1 MTSEAFAASGVRW
14 FCVQT
19 KPRAESEAETQL
31 ARQDFAVFL
40 PRLRTVRLRQSRRVA
55 SIEPMFP
62 RYLFLGADPSLQS
75 LASVRSTRGVT
86 GLVRFGGEPATLPPG
101 LIDALMAQADANAV
115 IDAPPETYAASDRVR
130 IVDGPLA
137 GLLAAYREPLGAA
150 RAMILL
156 DLLGQTQ
163 TVSIP
168 MAWLSKTNA
177 RAA

>member
-1 MTSEAFAASGVRW
+1 MTSDAFATGGIRW

-19 KPRAESEAETQL
+19 KPRAEAEAETQL

-40 PRLRTVRLRQSRRVA
+40 PRWRAVRVRRSRRVA
-55 SIEPMFP
+55 SIEPLFP
-62 RYLFLGADPSLQS
+62 RYLFLGADPSRQS

-86 GLVRFGGEPATLPPG
+86 GLVRFGGEPATLPTG
-101 LIDALMAQADANAV
+101 LIDALMAQADTNAV
-115 IDAPPETYAASDRVR
+115 IDAPPDTFAPGDRMRV
-130 IVDGPLA
+130 IDGPLA
-137 GLLAAYREPLGAA
+137 GLMAVYREPIGAT

-163 TVSIP
+163 AVSIP
-168 MAWLSKTNA
+168 LAWLSKTNA